1 MQLHALRFLI
11 YTRSLRLNVWDVLR
25 DPFIQNKGVISFK
38 KIGLGETYCFIYVK
52 TILVPF
58 LWIAVVLL
66 TSERRTQKQV
76 SCWKV
81 TFVVPVKISPYSTSK
96 KLLKTSQFPHAQKT
110 LFRCQLKKKP
120 TQKTLL
126 LSMFYYLQLL
136 VLLRLDWDL
145 LTGQFLMPV
154 GTQKVC
160 LCNYCF
166 IIWIWGYEHWEE
178 VLVSSVASPLVFN
191 QHKAESSLIQM

>member
-11 YTRSLRLNVWDVLR
+11 YTRSLRLDVWDFLR
-25 DPFIQNKGVISFK
+25 DAFVQNKGVVSFK

-66 TSERRTQKQV
+66 TSEWRTQKQV

-96 KLLKTSQFPHAQKT
+96 KLLKNSQFPHAQKT
-110 LFRCQLKKKP
+110 LFRCLLKK
-120 TQKTLL
+120 TNAKTT
-126 LSMFYYLQLL
+126 FTEH
-136 VLLRLDWDL
+136 VLLPSAPSAAQAGL
-145 LTGQFLMPV
+145 GPPHM
-154 GTQKVC
+154 
-160 LCNYCF
+160 
-166 IIWIWGYEHWEE
+166 
-178 VLVSSVASPLVFN
+178 AVFD
-191 QHKAESSLIQM
+191 ARGDSEGLSL